1 MRQTTDDI
9 AGIRN
14 AVQTHLG
21 AGSQVWLLGSRLDD
35 DTRGGDIDIYIEPAG
50 PLPENLLLP
59 RQTLRAE
66 LERRL
71 GRPARVFNLAGLT
84 LVSLMQFSSGPARTD
99 SLYSS
104 MSCRSHGMISPS
116 KDRGAEKCVKAVRL
130 NSLASGRPRGTLQQA
145 HRVDAPGQGQGQG
158 GCDDHW
164 SKPPS
169 IPR

>member
-21 AGSQVWLLGSRLDD
+21 AGSQVWLFGSRLDD

-71 GRPARVFNLAGLT
+71 GRPVD
-84 LVSLMQFSSGPARTD
+84 LV
-99 SLYSS
+99 
-104 MSCRSHGMISPS
+104 
-116 KDRGAEKCVKAVRL
+116 VR
-130 NSLASGRPRGTLQQA
+130 
-145 HRVDAPGQGQGQG
+145 
-158 GCDDHW
+158 C
-164 SKPPS
+164 SKPTA
-169 IPR
+169 